1 MKTLFISL
9 LSSFIPLILKY
20 FCLCLIVP
28 SQIQMEDRES
38 KRESERNEGDH
49 SLWTK
54 ESFNLSEETERY
66 AEKDKACLA
75 LSHKDLE

>member
-1 MKTLFISL
+1 
-9 LSSFIPLILKY
+9 
-20 FCLCLIVP
+20 
-28 SQIQMEDRES
+28 MEDRES